1 MEYQLNNE
9 ILYRLNFNLKEM
21 LMLLDDK
28 LIDLKDIDSYAKYL
42 FSKSINTEKLFYLVT
57 LSYKNNEY
65 EYLKELKQ
73 LSVEYDSSKYK
84 EKVFKVFLIQN
95 YYKLLQSC
103 DSIFDFYDDCFNIF
117 RNYLKFNDSLLDM
130 FSQNYDNNLLIIR
143 NYMKDFSDLLDKRI
157 KILNFDKFRW
167 QNYC

>member
-28 LIDLKDIDSYAKYL
+28 LIDLKDIDSYTKYL

-73 LSVEYDSSKYK
+73 LSIEDNSSKYK
-84 EKVFKVFLIQN
+84 EKVF
-95 YYKLLQSC
+95 
-103 DSIFDFYDDCFNIF
+103 
-117 RNYLKFNDSLLDM
+117 
-130 FSQNYDNNLLIIR
+130 
-143 NYMKDFSDLLDKRI
+143 
-157 KILNFDKFRW
+157 
-167 QNYC
+167 

>member
-1 MEYQLNNE
+1 MKIIHQN
-9 ILYRLNFNLKEM
+9 IKKKF
-21 LMLLDDK
+21 
-28 LIDLKDIDSYAKYL
+28 
-42 FSKSINTEKLFYLVT
+42 
-57 LSYKNNEY
+57 
-65 EYLKELKQ
+65 
-73 LSVEYDSSKYK
+73 
-84 EKVFKVFLIQN
+84 FKVFLIQN
-95 YYKLLQSC
+95 YYKLLQNC

-117 RNYLKFNDSLLDM
+117 RNYLKFNDNLLDM